1 MRVAYFDCF
10 SGIAGD
16 MILGAVIDLGVDIE
30 FLKKEIEKLGM
41 LGYQIDVKKIEKNN
55 VSATDVCITV
65 NEEEQHHRSFKDI
78 KNLIDESQL
87 SDSVKD
93 LSKKIFYNLAV
104 AEGKVHNTSV
114 DDVHFHEVGAVDSI
128 IDIVGSVIGLKSL
141 GVDHVFCSKL
151 PLGSGFVNC
160 SHGKIPIP
168 APATVELLR
177 GVPIYQSDADHEM
190 VTPTGAAVITTLA
203 EGFGEMP
210 SIKIEKIGYGAG
222 KIQSSQ
228 PGILRVF
235 LGKKKKKEEI
245 KI

>member
-1 MRVAYFDCF
+1 MTVAYFDCF

-16 MILGAVIDLGVDIE
+16 MILGAVIDLGVDID
-30 FLKKEIEKLGM
+30 FLKKEIEKLGIS
-41 LGYQIDVKKIEKNN
+41 GYSIDVKKVEKNN
-55 VSATDVCITV
+55 VTASDVYITV

-78 KNLIDESQL
+78 KKLIDESSLDNEVTYL
-87 SDSVKD
+87 SE
-93 LSKKIFYNLAV
+93 KIFYNLAV

-114 DDVHFHEVGAVDSI
+114 DDVHFHEVGAIDSI
-128 IDIVGSVIGLKSL
+128 IDIVGSVIGLKKL

-177 GVPIYQSDADHEM
+177 DIPVYQSNADHEM

-203 EGFGEMP
+203 DGFGEMP
-210 SIKIEKIGYGAG
+210 LMKIKKIGYGAG
-222 KIQSSQ
+222 KIQSKM
-228 PGILRVF
+228 PGLLRVYIGE
-235 LGKKKKKEEI
+235 LEKK
-245 KI
+245 